1 MLPAL
6 VQPPFDGGN
15 RQAGKGGNLFQAHFV
30 QPAQA
35 HNEAQVVRQMLNF
48 VEQAIR
54 QRMPPAVYFSDLLE
68 MMFDGFIKQDARDAA
83 FPPDHSKGAVARDG
97 GKPDRKTLGIVEIG
111 DRPKGQQE
119 RILHDIFG
127 SVRASYRGGNT
138 QCSPAIAER
147 QFTERLNVSQPSRNG

>member
-35 HNEAQVVRQMLNF
+35 HYEAQIVRELLDF

-54 QRMPPAVYFSDLLE
+54 QRMPATIYFSDLLE

-111 DRPKGQQE
+111 DRTEGQQE

-127 SVRASYRGGNT
+127 GVRAGDCGGNT
-138 QCSPAIAER
+138 QCSPPIAQR
-147 QFTERLNVSQPSRNG
+147 

>member
-35 HNEAQVVRQMLNF
+35 HYEAQIVRELLDF

-54 QRMPPAVYFSDLLE
+54 QRMPATIYFSDLLE
-68 MMFDGFIKQDARDAA
+68 MMFDGFIQEDARDAA
-83 FPPDHSKGAVARDG
+83 FPADDSKGAVARDG
-97 GKPDRKTLGIVEIG
+97 GKPDGKTLGIVELG
-111 DRPKGQQE
+111 DRPESEQE
-119 RILHDIFG
+119 RVLHNVFG
-127 SVRASYRGGNT
+127 GIGAGYGRGDT
-138 QCSPAIAER
+138 QGCTAITER
-147 QFTERLNVSQPSRNG
+147 QFTERLHVSQPGRDG